1 MKSLLEILGI
11 ACANRGKPC
20 ALATLVG
27 SSGSTYR
34 KPGARMLVLP
44 EGTVRGVLSGG
55 CLEEE
60 VGRLALGVIS
70 SGRSRLVT
78 FDTRRLYG
86 CDGSVDIFIER
97 IPADEGQGNFLT
109 RMDEKFRAREIC
121 RTRTWFGEGEG
132 HSEILPDAAL
142 VVERDDTFVQTI
154 PLPVRL
160 LLFGQGPEVAPLRW
174 FATGLGWQIHPYA
187 QPGHFP
193 EDIRGDGQTVALI
206 MNHHFGRDLASLE
219 RVLPLA
225 LPYVGLLG
233 PRRRQAELLGHLCDL
248 PNFITDSLAAIHAP
262 AGLDIGS
269 ESPEEIALS
278 ILSEVS
284 AVLSQRNGGFLRERT
299 SPIHQSTLRGKEA

>member
-1 MKSLLEILGI
+1 MKSLLEILML
-11 ACANRGKPC
+11 ACANRDKPC

-27 SSGSTYR
+27 SNGSTYR

-44 EGTVRGVLSGG
+44 EGTARGVLSGG

-60 VGRLALGVIS
+60 VWRVALGVIS
-70 SGRSRLVT
+70 SNRSQLIT
-78 FDTRRLYG
+78 FDTRKLYG

-97 IPADEGQGNFLT
+97 VPADEGNGNFLT
-109 RMDEKFRAREIC
+109 HMDAKLRAREIC
-121 RTRTWFGEGEG
+121 RTRTWIGSEEGR
-132 HSEILPDAAL
+132 SEILPDTAL

-160 LLFGQGPEVAPLRW
+160 LLFGQGPEIAPLRW
-174 FATGLGWQIHPYA
+174 FATGLGWLIEAYA
-187 QPGHFP
+187 QPSHFP
-193 EDIRGDGQTVALI
+193 EDVRMDSQTAALI
-206 MNHHFGRDLASLE
+206 MNHNFGRDLASLE
-219 RVLPLA
+219 RLIPLA
-225 LPYVGLLG
+225 PPYIGLLG
-233 PRRRQAELLGHLCDL
+233 PKRRQAELLSHFYDFSNLATESL
-248 PNFITDSLAAIHAP
+248 PAIHAP

-299 SPIHQSTLRGKEA
+299 SAIHQTTLIGKEA